1 MSTKYFPTY
10 FMKKGSDFDQFWKKY
25 LSQDDKKILFILG
38 LGFDPRALN
47 CLKIIQKN
55 NTNSTINF
63 QVMQYD
69 TSLSHK
75 SYMRELLNR
84 NKKELESMIPKEKW
98 NTKTVRMMSGQ
109 EYAMSVDAV
118 KSISKSDLENY
129 TDIVI
134 DISAMP
140 NGVYFP
146 ITRKILDWINH
157 KEIQQSN
164 GKKINFHIVV
174 SENAEFDGM
183 IKEIDSSEKVTFM
196 HKFGAVL
203 QLESIKNLPKI
214 WIPLLG
220 ERQKTQLEKINAE
233 ISPKETSPIF
243 PMPSVDPYR
252 SKNLLLNYRE
262 FLFDTLDINPR
273 NFIFS
278 SEQNPFETCRK
289 IYETA
294 HFSYDSFRALG
305 GCHVVLSAL
314 SSKLLSVGCL
324 LAAYELRNEGSNV
337 GIAHVENQTY
347 DIDNIKEIDKIKD
360 KSIPCTL
367 WLTGECY
374 NE

>member
-1 MSTKYFPTY
+1 MNIKYFPTY
-10 FMKKGSDFDQFWKKY
+10 FMKKGSEFDKFWKKY
-25 LSQDDKKILFILG
+25 LSQNDKKILFILG

-55 NTNSTINF
+55 NSKSTINF
-63 QVMQYD
+63 QIIQYD
-69 TSLSHK
+69 TNLSHK
-75 SYMRELLNR
+75 SYMEDFLTQNIE
-84 NKKELESMIPKEKW
+84 ELESIVPKEKW
-98 NTKTVRMMSGQ
+98 NIKSIRMMSGQ
-109 EYAMSVDAV
+109 EYAMSVDAA

-129 TDIVI
+129 TDIII

-174 SENAEFDGM
+174 SENAKFDGM
-183 IKEIDSSEKVTFM
+183 IKEINSSEKITFM

-203 QLESIKNLPKI
+203 QLESTKNLPKI

-220 ERQKTQLEKINAE
+220 ESQKTQLEKINAQVG
-233 ISPKETSPIF
+233 PKEVSPIF

-252 SKNLLLNYRE
+252 SKNLLLYYRE

-294 HFSYDSFRALG
+294 HYSYDFFEALG

-324 LAAYELRNEGSNV
+324 LAAYELQNEGSNV
-337 GIAHVENQTY
+337 GVAYVENQTY
-347 DIDNIKEIDKIKD
+347 DLENTKEIDKIKD
-360 KSIPCTL
+360 KSIPYTL